1 VRTIYKILFLSNL
14 LIIHSCISQFI
25 PETSEDRDLLVV
37 DGLITDQKGI
47 NIIKLS
53 TTKPLGKPS
62 FEKPLMGC
70 EVTISDD
77 LGKSYIF
84 TESERGK
91 YISDPSVFQGSIGRS
106 YTLHIKVNSVYNNRT
121 YESKSMELKPVP
133 PIDSLYWERVTIA
146 KEDPWTVLQ
155 EGCQVYLN
163 THDPSNSCKYY
174 RWEFAETWEFYNP
187 YALQHST
194 GWISANSD
202 LINVKSTS
210 SFSEDRIKGYPL
222 EFISNKTDRLS
233 VKYSVLVS
241 QYSLNE
247 NEFVY
252 WDKLHNVSENV
263 GGLYDIIPESFP
275 SNISCIDDPAEK
287 VLGFFSVSAKSSKR
301 LFIKDHF
308 SGLVN
313 LYSEEACVGDTI
325 FNGGAIP
332 NLGVSVWVIADHQ
345 MPPPA
350 YKVIT
355 YNKGCADVTVRGTI
369 IRPDFWDD
377 GK

>member
-1 VRTIYKILFLSNL
+1 VRIAHLILFLSL
-14 LIIHSCISQFI
+14 LLFIDSCITQFI

-37 DGLITDQKGI
+37 DGLITDQPGM

-53 TTKPLGKPS
+53 ASMPLGKPS
-62 FEKPLMGC
+62 LTKPLSGC
-70 EVTISDD
+70 NVTISDD
-77 LGKSYIF
+77 LGNSYIF

-91 YISDPSVFQGSIGRS
+91 YISDTSVFQGSIGRS

-121 YESKSMELKPVP
+121 YESEPMKMNPVP
-133 PIDSLYWERVTIA
+133 SIDSLYWERETIA
-146 KEDPWTVLQ
+146 KADPWTVLQ

-163 THDPSNSCKYY
+163 THDPSGSCKFY

-187 YALQHST
+187 YALKYNT
-194 GWISANSD
+194 GWVSASSD
-202 LINVKSTS
+202 HVNVKSTLS
-210 SFSEDRIKGYPL
+210 YSEDRIKGYPL

-233 VKYSVLVS
+233 VKYSVLVY

-247 NEFVY
+247 NEFEY

-275 SNISCIDDPAEK
+275 TNISCTEDPEEK
-287 VLGFFSVSAKSSKR
+287 VLGYFSVSAKSSKR

-313 LYSEEACVGDTI
+313 LYSKEACVGDTI

-332 NLGVSVWVIADHQ
+332 NLGSSVWVIVDHQ

-369 IRPDFWDD
+369 VRPDFWDD
-377 GK
+377 GN